1 MQTNLFKARNGK
13 VQGTEKRRDFA
24 DKLCLQMQT
33 MGARFADKVCL
44 KMQTNFA
51 DKPLQDTPP
60 PNADK
65 RLQKCRRARWGFGQ
79 IADELCR
86 QGLSANRAGTPAFLF
101 VYTTL
106 QGLSTAKC
114 RQGLSTAKN
123 ADKVCLQLQHVCFFG
138 WFVQFIYSLFHF
150 FGLSSQHHA
159 CRFLGIRVFDS
170 APPFGCGRAGAR
182 FLAGFFDF
190 DFFSAC
196 PVFAWFLAFCKAEA
210 ERQF

>member
-1 MQTNLFKARNGK
+1 MQTNLFNARNGK

-86 QGLSANRAGTPAFLF
+86 QRLSATRAGTPAFLF

-114 RQGLSTAKN
+114 RQGLSTAT
-123 ADKVCLQLQHVCFFG
+123 ARLFLRVVRAIYLQSLPLLRPEQPASRLPLPRDPGLRLSPSLRLRPSWSPLPRWLLLRLLLCLPSLCLVSGLLQ
-138 WFVQFIYSLFHF
+138 
-150 FGLSSQHHA
+150 
-159 CRFLGIRVFDS
+159 
-170 APPFGCGRAGAR
+170 GRG
-182 FLAGFFDF
+182 
-190 DFFSAC
+190 
-196 PVFAWFLAFCKAEA
+196 
-210 ERQF
+210 

>member
-1 MQTNLFKARNGK
+1 MQTNLFNARNGK

-86 QGLSANRAGTPAFLF
+86 QRLSATRAGTPAFLF
-101 VYTTL
+101 VYATL

-114 RQGLSTAKN
+114 RQSLSTAVYSEMQTK
-123 ADKVCLQLQHVCFFG
+123 
-138 WFVQFIYSLFHF
+138 FVYSYSTFVFSGSCNLFTV
-150 FGLSSQHHA
+150 SSTS
-159 CRFLGIRVFDS
+159 S
-170 APPFGCGRAGAR
+170 A
-182 FLAGFFDF
+182 
-190 DFFSAC
+190 
-196 PVFAWFLAFCKAEA
+196 
-210 ERQF
+210 